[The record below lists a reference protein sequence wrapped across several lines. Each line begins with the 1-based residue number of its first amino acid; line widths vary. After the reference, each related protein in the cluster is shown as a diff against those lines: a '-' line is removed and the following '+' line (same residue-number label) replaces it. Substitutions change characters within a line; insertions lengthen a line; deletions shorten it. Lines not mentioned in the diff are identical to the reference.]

1 MENGKIMTPSLYT
14 VSGDLLALLGEI
26 EQNEGELTPEL
37 EQKLAIT
44 EEQFAVKATDYGLA
58 ILNLEAMAKAAK
70 EEKQRL
76 ANLEKFYT
84 NVAGRLRSAL
94 CGAMDVLDHP
104 KVESPSVRLF
114 LRRTTATEVDDI
126 TKLPGEFVTT
136 KIEDVP
142 DKTAIKKAIQEGR
155 EVPGAHL
162 VENVS
167 LQIK

>member
-1 MENGKIMTPSLYT
+1 MNTMPTLYT
-14 VSGDLLALLGEI
+14 ISGDLLSLLSAIEANEGEITPEI
-26 EQNEGELTPEL
+26 EQA
-37 EQKLAIT
+37 LALT
-44 EEQFAVKATDYGLA
+44 EEQFTVKATDYGLA

>member
-1 MENGKIMTPSLYT
+1 MNTMPTLYT
-14 VSGDLLALLGEI
+14 ISGDLLALLSAIEASEGEITPEI
-26 EQNEGELTPEL
+26 EQA
-37 EQKLAIT
+37 LAIT
-44 EEQFAVKATDYGLA
+44 EEQFTVKATDYGLA

-76 ANLEKFYT
+76 AGLEKFYT
-84 NVAGRLRSAL
+84 NVSNRLRSAL
-94 CGAMDVLDHP
+94 CNAMDVLDHP

-126 TKLPGEFVTT
+126 AKLPGEFVTT

-155 EVPGAHL
+155 KVPGAHL